1 MTAMSN
7 VQPGSSMESDV
18 EEILR
23 TAICRYETTT
33 GTKLESL
40 AKANTLDDVQNEIR
54 NREALFKSHR
64 HDGSKTDKFRT
75 LVSKSLKPIE
85 KVSEIV
91 AQASSNVSTDTHA
104 DKKLMSTVTYV

>member
-1 MTAMSN
+1 MTTISN
-7 VQPGSSMESDV
+7 VHPESSTKSDI
-18 EEILR
+18 EEIWR

-33 GTKLESL
+33 GTRFECL

-75 LVSKSLKPIE
+75 LVSQSLKPIE
-85 KVSEIV
+85 KVSEIA
-91 AQASSNVSTDTHA
+91 AQASSNVSPDPC
-104 DKKLMSTVTYV
+104 